1 VRRNHVPVGDRKLG
15 LNRET
20 FVAGFSSL
28 SAIKFR
34 DDFTVGGVE
43 LMSRDGRLRFGVR
56 GISVPGDFGGG
67 TGGNGSEACPCGS
80 GGGGGGGGGCEC
92 GNDGRGIGF

>member
-1 VRRNHVPVGDRKLG
+1 M
-15 LNRET
+15 
-20 FVAGFSSL
+20 AGFSSL

-34 DDFTVGGVE
+34 DGLTVGGVE

-67 TGGNGSEACPCGS
+67 GGGNGSEARACGS
-80 GGGGGGGGGCEC
+80 GGGGGGGCEC